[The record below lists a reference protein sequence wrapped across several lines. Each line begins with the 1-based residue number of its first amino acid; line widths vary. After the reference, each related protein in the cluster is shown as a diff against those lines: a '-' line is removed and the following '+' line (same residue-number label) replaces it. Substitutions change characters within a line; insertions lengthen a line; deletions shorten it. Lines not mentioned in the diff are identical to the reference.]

1 MKSSAKQ
8 SIPNPDNNVKNNTT
22 ISHDEYQNITHQ
34 VYYTSATSNPRY
46 KPKIRKKTGNNC
58 YSLNLLKT
66 NGNINLLYNDEKS
79 KKEYQNLMII
89 IFSILFVIYYYFT
102 KDSYDDLKNINIF
115 DTKKKKNLL
124 YLSFIGSLLILI
136 SGVIFLIIAIVDD
149 EIDTEI
155 AFN

>member
-1 MKSSAKQ
+1 M
-8 SIPNPDNNVKNNTT
+8 NNKLDRLED
-22 ISHDEYQNITHQ
+22 IKKENI
-34 VYYTSATSNPRY
+34 VWIIYIGIIILSYYANS
-46 KPKIRKKTGNNC
+46 KEKK
-58 YSLNLLKT
+58 Y
-66 NGNINLLYNDEKS
+66 ILYNDEKS

-155 AFN
+155 TFN

>member
-1 MKSSAKQ
+1 M
-8 SIPNPDNNVKNNTT
+8 NNKLDRLEDIKT
-22 ISHDEYQNITHQ
+22 ENI
-34 VYYTSATSNPRY
+34 VWIIYIGIIILSYYANS
-46 KPKIRKKTGNNC
+46 KEKK
-58 YSLNLLKT
+58 Y
-66 NGNINLLYNDEKS
+66 ILYNDEKS

-89 IFSILFVIYYYFT
+89 IFSILLIIYYYFT
-102 KDSYDDLKNINIF
+102 KDSYDDLKNINIL
-115 DTKKKKNLL
+115 DTEKKKNLL